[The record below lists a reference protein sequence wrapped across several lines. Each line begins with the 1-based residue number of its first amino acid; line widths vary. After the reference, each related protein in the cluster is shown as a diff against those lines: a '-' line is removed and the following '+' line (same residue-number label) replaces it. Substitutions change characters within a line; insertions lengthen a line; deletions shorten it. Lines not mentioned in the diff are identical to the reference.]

1 MPGLLIASDSE
12 LGIVRSAEVKS
23 MLARESAKIGEN
35 ARGMV
40 LFHESSFDAAQISLD
55 PCVRRGADVIPSEM
69 AEANTSPLAMLYLVL
84 EAEEGKVEFEIQS
97 AGHDSKRL
105 SKGGE
110 ALVPPG
116 MRYALRNHSTSK
128 PAMLMAVVPLAT

>member
-1 MPGLLIASDSE
+1 
-12 LGIVRSAEVKS
+12 
-23 MLARESAKIGEN
+23 MLARESAKIGES

-40 LFHESSFDAAQISLD
+40 LFHESSFDAAQILLD
-55 PCVRRGADVIPSEM
+55 RCGRLGPSEM

-84 EAEEGKVEFEIQS
+84 EAEDGQVEFVLES
-97 AGHDSKRL
+97 AGPDSKRL

-116 MRYALRNHSTSK
+116 MKYALRNHSKSQ
-128 PAMLMAVVPLAT
+128 PAMLMAVVPLAA